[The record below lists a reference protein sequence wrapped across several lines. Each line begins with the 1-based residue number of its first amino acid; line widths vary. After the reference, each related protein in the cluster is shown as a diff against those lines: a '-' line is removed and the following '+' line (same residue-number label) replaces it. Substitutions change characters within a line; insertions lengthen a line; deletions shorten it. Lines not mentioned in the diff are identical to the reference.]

1 MRPRSTLLSLALAG
15 ALVALL
21 PLAAPRVL
29 GAVAHAAPHGGGT
42 RAFLGL
48 ATEPSPTG
56 LVVVEVVPGSPAAL
70 AGLQPGD
77 TLTRIEHATPRT
89 HAELAALVAAWVP
102 GRAVSLQLRRGGSLR
117 TVRATLAAVPRDPAA
132 TRGTLIGAPAPE
144 LGAELIAGPDPV
156 RLDALRGR
164 VVVLDFWATWCG
176 PCRAVMPEL
185 DRLSRQYHDRGL
197 TVLGLTDE
205 RLDTVRAH
213 LARSPVSYTIARDVR
228 GTSRRYGVT
237 AMPTLVVIDR
247 AGQVRE
253 LTVGADAA
261 ALQRLRQQVELLLAE
276 PAP

>member
-1 MRPRSTLLSLALAG
+1 MLPSLALSA
-15 ALVALL
+15 ALVVLL
-21 PLAAPRVL
+21 PFVAPRILSV
-29 GAVAHAAPHGGGT
+29 VAHAAPHGGGT

-48 ATEPSPTG
+48 ATESRPTG
-56 LVVVEVVPGSPAAL
+56 LAVVEVVPGSPAAL

-77 TLTRIEHATPRT
+77 TLTRVENATPRT

-117 TVRATLAAVPRDPAA
+117 TVRATLAAVPRDTAPTPGA
-132 TRGTLIGAPAPE
+132 LIGAPAPE
-144 LGAELIAGPDPV
+144 IRADLIAGPDPV

-164 VVVLDFWATWCG
+164 VVLLDFWATWCG

-205 RLDTVRAH
+205 RLETVRAH
-213 LARSPVSYTIARDVR
+213 LARSPVSYTIARDLG
-228 GTSRRYGVT
+228 GTGHRYGVS

-247 AGQVRE
+247 AGQVRD
-253 LTVGADAA
+253 LIVGADAA
-261 ALQRLRQQVELLLAE
+261 SLERLRQQLERLLAE

>member
-1 MRPRSTLLSLALAG
+1 MRPRSTLPSFVVSATLF
-15 ALVALL
+15 VLL
-21 PLAAPRVL
+21 PLAAPRPIGV
-29 GAVAHAAPHGGGT
+29 VAHAAPHGGGT

-48 ATEPSPTG
+48 ATEPSPAG
-56 LVVVEVVPGSPAAL
+56 LTVVEVVPGSPAAL

-77 TLTRIEHATPRT
+77 TLTRIERATPRT
-89 HAELAALVAAWVP
+89 HAELAALIAAWVP

-117 TVRATLAAVPRDPAA
+117 TLHATLAAVPPETASAA
-132 TRGTLIGAPAPE
+132 GALIGAPAPE
-144 LGAELIAGPDPV
+144 VRAELIAGPDPV

-197 TVLGLTDE
+197 IVLGLTDE
-205 RLDTVRAH
+205 RLETVRAH

-253 LTVGADAA
+253 VTVGADAA
-261 ALQRLRQQVELLLAE
+261 ALARLRQQLERLLAE